1 MKTSRWILVLGVLA
15 MAACSSPT
23 LPKIPQDPNTDP
35 TTKPDPN
42 KQGFVMPVV
51 TFALHPGSFID

>member
-1 MKTSRWILVLGVLA
+1 MKMSRWVLIMGVLA

-23 LPKIPQDPNTDP
+23 LPKIPQPPDNDP

-42 KQGFVMPVV
+42 HPGFVVPVPLI
-51 TFALHPGSFID
+51 AHSASFTG